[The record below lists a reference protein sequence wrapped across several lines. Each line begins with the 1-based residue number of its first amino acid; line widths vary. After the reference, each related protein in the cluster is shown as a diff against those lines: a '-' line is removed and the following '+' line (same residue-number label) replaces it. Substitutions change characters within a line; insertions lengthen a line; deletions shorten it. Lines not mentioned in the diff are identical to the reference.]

1 MTTTTFSR
9 SLFAS
14 KRRLGCLGLGL
25 SSLAFLVLPASFGSL
40 AYAEDAPPA
49 GPEVAEVAEVADVAA
64 TTEQAD
70 RSETKPSE
78 DAWTSAADS
87 AFPRIADNEETIYA
101 VQRKAYLLKGKL
113 ELTPLFTSSFSDRFV
128 RALGPA
134 ASVTYHVAENFGL
147 EAFGLFLFPS
157 ASGLTSEIFADGLLR
172 PEVAKLTQMLWAS
185 GLGFQ
190 WSPVYGK
197 MQIFGAPLGNFSFYV
212 GAGAAVGM
220 TRVRCEP
227 TKALDP
233 NRGFDPPVC
242 PETSADVVDGKV
254 EEVYEPNT
262 LRVMASVAGGVRFY
276 FSNTIGLKLEVRD
289 YIFPARV
296 YQPPEGEIASEQV
309 FTDAIRNNIFIN
321 AGISFLIGGEEN

>member
-1 MTTTTFSR
+1 M
-9 SLFAS
+9 FAA
-14 KRRLGCLGLGL
+14 R
-25 SSLAFLVLPASFGSL
+25 A
-40 AYAEDAPPA
+40 
-49 GPEVAEVAEVADVAA
+49 
-64 TTEQAD
+64 QAD
-70 RSETKPSE
+70 ESPVESEESQASE
-78 DAWTSAADS
+78 VEAAADS
-87 AFPRIADNEETIYA
+87 DESAAASDTRPDSAPSEPAAFPRIADDEETIYA
-101 VQRKAYLLKGKL
+101 VQRKAYLVKGKL

-147 EAFGLFLFPS
+147 EAYGMLLFPS

-172 PEVAKLTQMLWAS
+172 PEVAKLTQMLWTA
-185 GLGFQ
+185 GVGFQ

-233 NRGFDPPVC
+233 NRGFNPPVC
-242 PETSADVVDGKV
+242 PETSADAIDGKV

-262 LRVMASVAGGVRFY
+262 FRVMASLAGGVRFY

-289 YIFPARV
+289 YVFPARV
-296 YQPPEGEIASEQV
+296 YQPPEGNVASEQV